1 MFDRFGEFD
10 SWEEINK
17 AAAGQKEEGDFAA
30 LKELAVENGIDV
42 EDAQDYIDGVVDE
55 LCSASMAAIGKIHVE
70 KKALGLTEIMAD
82 WADYISMQ
90 AGNDPRMALAVRK
103 KDKSLAGAIGEVLK
117 KSWNIKAAVP
127 KEIIEAAGVSVRN
140 AKVEMGIPGYATV
153 ARILRD
159 YYLGG

>member
-1 MFDRFGEFD
+1 MFDKYGEFD
-10 SWEEINK
+10 SWEEINR
-17 AAAGQKEEGDFAA
+17 AAAGQKEEGDYEA
-30 LKELAVENGIDV
+30 LKEIAKENGIDE

-90 AGNDPRMALAVRK
+90 AGNDPGMALAVRK
-103 KDKSLAGAIGEVLK
+103 KGKSLAGAIGAVLK
-117 KSWNIKAAVP
+117 QSWKIKAAVP
-127 KEIIEAAGVSVRN
+127 KEIMEAAGIRG
-140 AKVEMGIPGYATV
+140 KVEMGVPGYATV
-153 ARILRD
+153 AKILRD

>member
-1 MFDRFGEFD
+1 MFDKYGEFD
-10 SWEEINK
+10 SWEEINR
-17 AAAGQKEEGDFAA
+17 AAAGQKEEGDYEA
-30 LKELAVENGIDV
+30 LKEIAKENGIDE

-103 KDKSLAGAIGEVLK
+103 KGKSLAGAIGAVLK
-117 KSWNIKAAVP
+117 QSWKIKAAVP
-127 KEIIEAAGVSVRN
+127 KEIMEAAGIRGE
-140 AKVEMGIPGYATV
+140 VEMGVPGYATV
-153 ARILRD
+153 AKILRD